1 MDAAE
6 RRNRI
11 AELIGTSKAPVTGS
25 ELSNLLHVTRQ
36 VVVQDIAL
44 LRAGGL
50 PVIATPAGYMLLEAA
65 AKAHPMKVFICRHE
79 TLEQA
84 EEELMIMV
92 ENGGKV
98 RDVIIEHPVYG
109 EISGSLMLSTPA
121 AVKSLIARL
130 GRKDAL
136 MLSSTTG
143 GVHMH
148 TVEATSEEALAQIEE
163 KLRRAGILM

>member
-6 RRNRI
+6 RRSRI
-11 AELIGTSKAPVTGS
+11 AEIIGTSKTPVTGT
-25 ELSNLLHVTRQ
+25 ELSNILHVTRQ

-50 PVIATPAGYMLLEAA
+50 PVIATPAGYMMLEVAR
-65 AKAHPMKVFICRHE
+65 KARPMKVFVCRHE

-92 ENGGKV
+92 KNGGKV

-109 EISGSLMLSTPA
+109 EISGSLMLTTPA
-121 AVKSLIARL
+121 DVKSLIVRL
-130 GRKDAL
+130 SRKDAM

-148 TVEATSEEALAQIEE
+148 TVEASSEEALAQIEE
-163 KLRRAGILM
+163 KLRSAGILM